1 MVSVRYASEEIKR
14 YLEESNLFNF
24 LHFNCIEEDDYCAY
38 YCDELE
44 DDYLLGFGGQFQS
57 SIIFRYSLARGLE
70 IEVYLSDIKAKQIGD
85 FLDDLIFEIN
95 SKHKIDY
102 YLTDYIPRESS
113 KTFSLNVPIE
123 TEDDL
128 LESIPLLGSLINQ
141 VSDKLGEY

>member
-85 FLDDLIFEIN
+85 FLD
-95 SKHKIDY
+95 Y

-128 LESIPLLGSLINQ
+128 LESIPLLGSLIDQ